1 MSKPPLRT
9 GNNRD
14 PISEAAPRTN
24 PKQGAMPVLW
34 FRPCVVQPHMSEYA
48 MTPKDRRLERSIQI
62 ASLEAYASQSP
73 EERRTAWERLK
84 RLIAQRSPERVREIA
99 ARKEQDETS

>member
-9 GNNRD
+9 GNSRD

-24 PKQGAMPVLW
+24 PKQGATPVLW

-48 MTPKDRRLERSIQI
+48 MTPKDRRLERSISV
-62 ASLEAYASQSP
+62 ASLEAYAAQSA
-73 EERRTAWERLK
+73 EERRTAWERLR
-84 RLIAQRSPERVREIA
+84 RLIAQRSPERVREMEEKNGL
-99 ARKEQDETS
+99 RRP